1 MIYAVDLDKWEMDF
15 NSAIS
20 HTDGYMSLTKCH
32 TENKKGLSF
41 VLKHDKIGKKNI
53 FEGLAHN
60 LMLCI
65 NRKQYNK
72 YRIII

>member
-1 MIYAVDLDKWEMDF
+1 MDF

-20 HTDGYMSLTKCH
+20 HTDKYIGLTKCH
-32 TENKKGLSF
+32 AENKKGLSF

-65 NRKQYNK
+65 N
-72 YRIII
+72 